1 MHLIPFHPPRACTAQ
16 VGRIEDQ
23 DLFTRRMEEI
33 EPILRYCRYNLDTTS
48 DSAGDAAAAEEQLV
62 EMGREGSSAGG
73 DLLAAKLESVV
84 AEARKKQ
91 ASALDSVEWRGKKVE
106 VRSEALRVAL
116 VKADELARRL
126 YQPRDGAA
134 GGGGRGEGGGDP
146 KPGQYLKVFGAY
158 DDALAA
164 VSEEVSRL
172 QGRGGGVKM
181 EANRAEL
188 EALRAYA
195 RHHKLRLMI
204 ERNERLVQELQ
215 DNRTAAGAGDGGDR
229 DPAAEVADI
238 VHVYD
243 ALLQSVRGMM
253 TNLGGGEDASG
264 KNPDSTPNIA
274 CVHVKVE

>member
-1 MHLIPFHPPRACTAQ
+1 M
-16 VGRIEDQ
+16 
-23 DLFTRRMEEI
+23 FTRRVEEI

-48 DSAGDAAAAEEQLV
+48 GSAGDAAAAEQQLV

-84 AEARKKQ
+84 TEARKKQ
-91 ASALDSVEWRGKKVE
+91 ASALDSVGWRGKKVA

-126 YQPRDGAA
+126 YQARNGAGS
-134 GGGGRGEGGGDP
+134 GGGGEGERGGDP

-164 VSEEVSRL
+164 VSEEAGRL
-172 QGRGGGVKM
+172 QGKGGGVKM

-215 DNRTAAGAGDGGDR
+215 DIWNAAGVGDGGER

-238 VHVYD
+238 VHIYD

-264 KNPDSTPNIA
+264 KRPEATPNTQTA
-274 CVHVKVE
+274 SAHVFVHGVIFCIVAKWD